1 MLTKTKIFSSTFIHP
16 YRGWEDNFIFKRKVF
31 SWNSI
36 SRLLKAIFSF
46 PAVLI
51 ITASNGDT
59 WGDQNQKKQEQFTV
73 KVPLPKRNGLH
84 NSTKPPEPSI
94 VLSTHPSSTELS
106 QLNKAVTMTR
116 PWATSDPC
124 IWVVTEI
131 VSRTTASLLQSSSLW
146 NSVKKTL
153 TQEHISKSGS
163 LWVRYRSYSWAM
175 LSGIR
180 NRYSMICGR
189 TRASEGQKC
198 EQFLSQT
205 DENQTLIGYIC
216 IRLPL
221 FKLDNK
227 LFSSCNTVLTVFRR
241 RLWQWRQRCHLYS
254 LLIF

>member
-51 ITASNGDT
+51 ITTSNGDT
-59 WGDQNQKKQEQFTV
+59 WGDQNQKKQEQFTL

-146 NSVKKTL
+146 NSVKKPSPKNTSPRVSHYEL
-153 TQEHISKSGS
+153 GTEVTHEQCSQELGTGTAWYVAEPVLQRAKSVNNF
-163 LWVRYRSYSWAM
+163 WVKQM
-175 LSGIR
+175 EIR
-180 NRYSMICGR
+180 HWLVTS
-189 TRASEGQKC
+189 ASDC
-198 EQFLSQT
+198 H
-205 DENQTLIGYIC
+205 
-216 IRLPL
+216 
-221 FKLDNK
+221 
-227 LFSSCNTVLTVFRR
+227 FSS
-241 RLWQWRQRCHLYS
+241 
-254 LLIF
+254 